1 VRTRLIDFIINR
13 ASVIVLVALILASY
27 SCYGLVDFRTPWLLI
42 DVDASLMGLLPVRGE
57 ALETF
62 KRVRD
67 RFGGDDILLVA
78 WFDDELFTSDV
89 LRRLKR
95 FSRRAQR
102 MEGVKGVDRLLRR
115 LPKKNTTLDNLKA
128 DALASPLYRGQLVSN
143 DGCGA
148 LIAIHFE
155 PDLAFSDLKRAVS
168 SGGCY
173 IKPLHGR

>member
-27 SCYGLVDFRTPWLLI
+27 SCYGLVDFRTPSLLI
-42 DVDASLMGLLPVRGE
+42 DVDASLMGLLLVRGE

-67 RFGGDDILLVA
+67 CFGGDDILLVA
-78 WFDDELFTSDV
+78 WFDDELFTSDA

-102 MEGVKGVDRLLRR
+102 MEGVKGVDSLANALNVRSVDGDIRVDRLLRR
-115 LPKKNTTLDNLKA
+115 PPRKTPR
-128 DALASPLYRGQLVSN
+128 S
-143 DGCGA
+143 
-148 LIAIHFE
+148 II
-155 PDLAFSDLKRAVS
+155 
-168 SGGCY
+168 
-173 IKPLHGR
+173 